1 MFDSLKYKFLFFSTA
16 PRIVH
21 SLPGRVRIHYPALA
35 RVSSR
40 WHKFTAPLTELVN
53 LKPGIH
59 NTSIQPATGNV
70 LITYDA
76 DVLVENDI
84 FKWLENI
91 INIILDNIR
100 EYSSI
105 SEENLESLLNRIRTQ
120 LMTMEK

>member
-1 MFDSLKYKFLFFSTA
+1 MFDSLKHKFLFVSTA

-40 WHKFTAPLTELVN
+40 WHKFTAPVSELVN
-53 LKPGIH
+53 LKPGIQKT
-59 NTSIQPATGNV
+59 NIQPTTGNV
-70 LITYDA
+70 LISYDA
-76 DVLVENDI
+76 DVLVEKDI
-84 FKWLENI
+84 TNWLETMVKTV
-91 INIILDNIR
+91 LDNIR

-105 SEENLESLLNRIRTQ
+105 SEENLETLLNRIRTQ